1 MLVSDT
7 FFGEVTSGVTT
18 AFAMPTSQP
27 KGFAYVNGEIMPTDQ
42 ARLSVLDRGFLWGDG
57 VYEITPCFNGK
68 LFRLEQHL
76 ERLRSS
82 LRFAGITLEI
92 PQEDLLKRTSELVHR
107 NRELTSSHSICR
119 VGHWVTRGI
128 EQWVPV
134 EERDSATTLCILVE
148 PVGRTLSPEDY
159 MTGVPLTIV
168 ATRRTPPSVLD
179 PRAKT
184 TSRMNSIV
192 AEIEGSARGA
202 LALMMD
208 VNDHFAEGPTFNF
221 FMVREGELLTPR
233 SDNVLP
239 GITRRAV
246 LDLAAE
252 LGVPTVEADLAHYDI
267 ANANEFFVTASTW
280 GVLPARSIDRF
291 RPRDSV
297 PGEMTMRLIDE
308 LSALTGYYPLSD
320 NVARR

>member
-1 MLVSDT
+1 MSAVAL
-7 FFGEVTSGVTT
+7 
-18 AFAMPTSQP
+18 PTNRP
-27 KGFAYVNGEIMPTDQ
+27 TGFAYVNGKIMPTDE
-42 ARLSVLDRGFLWGDG
+42 ARVSVLDRGFLWGDG
-57 VYEITPCFNGK
+57 VYEITPCFNGM
-68 LFRLEQHL
+68 LFRLDQHL

-92 PQEDLLKRTSELVHR
+92 SQDDLVTSTTELVHL
-107 NRELTSSHSICR
+107 NREVTSFHPVCR

-128 EQWVPV
+128 EEWVPV
-134 EERDSATTLCILVE
+134 DERDSGTTLCILVE
-148 PVGRTLSPEDY
+148 PVGRTFTRGDY
-159 MTGVPLTIV
+159 LAGVPLTIV
-168 ATRRTPPSVLD
+168 SIRRSSSSILD

-184 TSRMNSIV
+184 TSRMNPIV

-208 VNDHFAEGPTFNF
+208 IHDHLAEGPTFNF
-221 FMVREGELLTPR
+221 FMVRDGELLTPR
-233 SDNVLP
+233 AENVLP

-252 LGVPTVEADLAHYDI
+252 LGVPATEADLSPYDI
-267 ANANEFFVTASTW
+267 ADANEFFITASTW

-291 RPRDSV
+291 RPRDGV
-297 PGEMTMRLIDE
+297 PGQMTMRLIDE
-308 LSALTGYYPLSD
+308 LSAHTGYHPLRD

>member
-1 MLVSDT
+1 
-7 FFGEVTSGVTT
+7 
-18 AFAMPTSQP
+18 MPTRP
-27 KGFAYVNGEIMPTDQ
+27 PGIAYVNGEIMPTDE
-42 ARLSVLDRGFLWGDG
+42 ARVSVLDRGFLWGDG

-68 LFRLEQHL
+68 LFRLDQHL
-76 ERLRSS
+76 ERLRGS
-82 LRFAGITLEI
+82 LRFSGITLEI
-92 PQEDLLKRTSELVHR
+92 SQDDLLRLTSELVHR
-107 NRELTSSHSICR
+107 NRELTSSHPVCR

-128 EQWVPV
+128 ERWVPV
-134 EERDSATTLCILVE
+134 EERDPTTTLCILVE
-148 PVGRTLSPEDY
+148 PGRNLAPKDY
-159 MTGVPLTIV
+159 LTGVPLTIV
-168 ATRRTPPSVLD
+168 STRRAPSSVLD

-184 TSRMNSIV
+184 TSRMSPIV

-208 VNDHFAEGPTFNF
+208 VHDHVAEGPTFNF

-233 SDNVLP
+233 SENVLP

-252 LGVPTVEADLAHYDI
+252 LSVPAVEADLAYYDI

-291 RPRDSV
+291 SPRDGV
-297 PGEMTMRLIDE
+297 PGDVTMQLIDK
-308 LSALTGYYPLSD
+308 LSALTGYHPLAD
-320 NVARR
+320 HVVRG

>member
-1 MLVSDT
+1 MS
-7 FFGEVTSGVTT
+7 EVTV
-18 AFAMPTSQP
+18 PTRP
-27 KGFAYVNGEIMPTDQ
+27 MGFAYVNGEIMPTDE
-42 ARLSVLDRGFLWGDG
+42 ARVSVLDRGFLWGDG

-68 LFRLEQHL
+68 LFRLDQHL

-92 PQEDLLKRTSELVHR
+92 SQEDLTKSTSELVHQ
-107 NRELTSSHSICR
+107 NRELTSSHPVCR

-134 EERDSATTLCILVE
+134 EQQDSVTTLCILVE
-148 PVGRTLSPEDY
+148 PVGRTLTPEDY
-159 MTGVPLTIV
+159 LTGVPMTIV
-168 ATRRTPPSVLD
+168 STRRTPPSVLD

-184 TSRMNSIV
+184 TSRMNPIL

-208 VNDHFAEGPTFNF
+208 IHGHLAEGPTFNF
-221 FMVREGELLTPR
+221 FMVRERQVLTPR
-233 SDNVLP
+233 SENVLP
-239 GITRRAV
+239 GITRRVV

-252 LGVPTVEADLAHYDI
+252 LGLSAVEADLVHYDI

-280 GVLPARSIDRF
+280 GVLPARSIDRVG
-291 RPRDSV
+291 PRDGV
-297 PGEMTMRLIDE
+297 PGDITMQLIDR
-308 LSALTGYYPLSD
+308 LSALTGYHPL
-320 NVARR
+320 R